1 MKSNELKIEKKK
13 TFERNSWENFDES
26 EMKELSWIVMKT
38 YPNAQSSL
46 NWLSSQISLY
56 REMKKHSVNDIFQFR

>member
-13 TFERNSWENFDES
+13 TFERNSWENFDDS
-26 EMKELSWIVMKT
+26 EMKELSWNVMKT